1 MAKLKHIAMSVPD
14 PEGIADFYCQAFDM
28 TRVGSTNSPLATGVY
43 VTDGVITLAL
53 LKYKTDKSA
62 GYVEGKDERG
72 KDFIGLHHI
81 GFWVED
87 LNQAEKQVE
96 DAGGKY
102 LMGRPDKDALD
113 TFYEEKYRDPN
124 GVIFDISHL
133 GWHDSNND
141 VTSDEKPTAGNN
153 SPVDT

>member
-14 PEGIADFYCQAFDM
+14 PERIANFYCQAFDM
-28 TRVGSTNSPLATGVY
+28 TRVGTTNSPLATGVY

-53 LKYKTDKSA
+53 LKYKTDKYA
-62 GYVEGKDERG
+62 GYVEGEDERG

-81 GFWVED
+81 GFWVDD

-96 DAGGKY
+96 AAGGKY
-102 LMGRPDKDALD
+102 LMGRPESDALD

-133 GWHDSNND
+133 GWHGTNN
-141 VTSDEKPTAGNN
+141 VATSDEKVTADNN
-153 SPVDT
+153 SLTDT

>member
-28 TRVGSTNSPLATGVY
+28 TRVGTTNSPLAKGVY

-53 LKYKTDKSA
+53 LKYKTDKYA
-62 GYVEGKDERG
+62 GYVKGEDERG

-81 GFWVED
+81 GFWVDD

-96 DAGGKY
+96 AAGGKY
-102 LMGRPDKDALD
+102 LMGRPDSNALD

-133 GWHDSNND
+133 GWHGTNN
-141 VTSDEKPTAGNN
+141 VATSDEKVTADNN
-153 SPVDT
+153 SPADA

>member
-28 TRVGSTNSPLATGVY
+28 TRVGTTNSPLATGVY

-53 LKYKTDKSA
+53 LKYKTDKYA
-62 GYVEGKDERG
+62 GYVKGEDERG

-81 GFWVED
+81 GFRVDD
-87 LNQAEKQVE
+87 LDQAEKQVE
-96 DAGGKY
+96 AAGGKY
-102 LMGRPDKDALD
+102 LMGRPDSDALD

-133 GWHDSNND
+133 GWHGTNNV
-141 VTSDEKPTAGNN
+141 VTSDEKAGADNN
-153 SPVDT
+153 SLTDT